1 MRLVREAREGPRYP
15 AALFLYHS
23 MRVLDMKTFT
33 KKQRDLRNNLI
44 AWLLVAPSLIF
55 MLIFTV
61 YPVFRSVYLSLTKYR
76 LGMQAPEFI
85 GLENYINLA
94 GSSLFWKVMG
104 NTLYFALITIIPSM
118 VVGLFLATIVNRKS
132 RLTGFVRTA
141 YFYPVVM
148 PMIAIASIWMFIYM
162 AKNGLFDQ
170 MLVSLGL
177 EPMNVLSSKATV
189 LPAMAFM
196 YVWKE
201 AGYLMVFFLSGIQ
214 SISDE
219 VNEAARIDGADS
231 WTIFRKITL
240 PLLAPTFLF
249 VSTIALTN
257 SFKLVDHVV
266 IMTEGAPNNA
276 STLLLY
282 YIYQQ
287 GFTNFNYGVSS
298 ALTTVMLVLLMIVAL
313 PRFLSQDKKIH
324 YN

>member
-1 MRLVREAREGPRYP
+1 MR
-15 AALFLYHS
+15 H
-23 MRVLDMKTFT
+23 
-33 KKQRDLRNNLI
+33 NLL
-44 AWLLVAPSLIF
+44 AWLLVAPSLVF

-61 YPVFRSVYLSLTKYR
+61 YPVFRSIYLSLTRYR
-76 LGMQAPEFI
+76 LGMQKPEFI
-85 GLENYINLA
+85 GLENYINLM

-104 NTLYFALITIIPSM
+104 NTLFFALITIIPSM
-118 VVGLFLATIVNRKS
+118 VMGLFLATLVNRKS
-132 RLTGFVRTA
+132 RMTGFARTA
-141 YFYPVVM
+141 YFYPVIM

-170 MLVSLGL
+170 MLASLGF
-177 EPMNVLSSKATV
+177 EPMNVLSSKTTV
-189 LPAMAFM
+189 LPAMAVM

-219 VNEAARIDGADS
+219 VNEAARIDGANS

-287 GFTNFNYGVSS
+287 GFTNFNYGLSS

>member
-1 MRLVREAREGPRYP
+1 
-15 AALFLYHS
+15 
-23 MRVLDMKTFT
+23 MKVET
-33 KKQRDLRNNLI
+33 KKHRELQKNI
-44 AWLLVAPSLIF
+44 MGWLLVAPALIF

-61 YPVFRSVYLSLTKYR
+61 YPIFRSIYLSLTKYK
-76 LGMQAPEFI
+76 LGMKTPEFI
-85 GLENYINLA
+85 GTANYINLM

-104 NTLYFALITIIPSM
+104 NTLFFALITVVPSM
-118 VVGLFLATIVNRKS
+118 IVGLFLATLINRRGKTIG
-132 RLTGFVRTA
+132 LVRTA
-141 YFYPVVM
+141 FFYPVVM

-170 MLVSLGL
+170 LIVSLGGKPL
-177 EPMNVLSSKATV
+177 NVLSNKKTV

-214 SISDE
+214 SISSD
-219 VNEAARIDGADS
+219 VNEAAKIDGANS
-231 WTIFRKITL
+231 WVIFKKITI

-287 GFTNFNYGVSS
+287 GFTNFNYGLSS
-298 ALTTVMLVLLMIVAL
+298 ALTVIMLALLMVVAL

>member
-1 MRLVREAREGPRYP
+1 
-15 AALFLYHS
+15 
-23 MRVLDMKTFT
+23 MKTLT
-33 KKQRDLRNNLI
+33 KKQRALRNNLT
-44 AWLLVAPSLIF
+44 AWILVAPSLIF
-55 MLIFTV
+55 MLVFTV
-61 YPVFRSVYLSLTKYR
+61 YPVFRSIYLSLTRYR
-76 LGMQAPEFI
+76 LGMQAPEFV
-85 GLENYINLA
+85 GLENYINLF
-94 GSSLFWKVMG
+94 GSALFWKVMG
-104 NTLYFALITIIPSM
+104 NTLFFALITIIPSM
-118 VVGLFLATIVNRKS
+118 AAGLFLATLVNRKS
-132 RLTGFVRTA
+132 RSIGFVRTA
-141 YFYPVVM
+141 FFYPVVM

-162 AKNGLFDQ
+162 AKNGLFDH

-177 EPMNVLSSKATV
+177 EPMNVLSNKSTV
-189 LPAMAFM
+189 LPAMAVM

>member
-1 MRLVREAREGPRYP
+1 MDRRKSLSVNITGWILVMP
-15 AALFLYHS
+15 A
-23 MRVLDMKTFT
+23 
-33 KKQRDLRNNLI
+33 
-44 AWLLVAPSLIF
+44 LIF
-55 MLIFTV
+55 MLVFTV
-61 YPVFRSVYLSLTKYR
+61 WPVIRSIYLSLHKYK
-76 LGMQAPEFI
+76 LGMKTPKFI
-85 GLENYINLA
+85 GLENYINLFHSA
-94 GSSLFWKVMG
+94 LFWKVMW
-104 NTLYFALITIIPSM
+104 NTIYFALITIIPSM
-118 VVGLFLATIVNRKS
+118 IVGLFLAVLVNRKHKGI
-132 RLTGFVRTA
+132 GFIRTA

-170 MLVSLGL
+170 LLIKMGH
-177 EPMNVLSSKATV
+177 EPMNVLSNRSTV

-201 AGYLMVFFLSGIQ
+201 SGYLMVFFLSGIQ
-214 SISDE
+214 SISPDI
-219 VNEAARIDGADS
+219 NDAAKIDGANK
-231 WTIFRKITL
+231 WIIFKKITL
-240 PLLAPTFLF
+240 PLLAPTLLF

-287 GFTNFNYGVSS
+287 GFINFNYGLSS
-298 ALTTVMLVLLMIVAL
+298 ALTTIMLVLLMLVSL
-313 PRFLSQDKKIH
+313 PRFLSKDKKIQ

>member
-1 MRLVREAREGPRYP
+1 
-15 AALFLYHS
+15 
-23 MRVLDMKTFT
+23 MKVQT
-33 KKQRDLRNNLI
+33 KKQRELKHNLL
-44 AWLLVAPSLIF
+44 AWLLVAPSLFF

-61 YPVFRSVYLSLTKYR
+61 YPVFRSIYLSLTKYK
-76 LGMQAPEFI
+76 LGMKGPEFI
-85 GLENYINLA
+85 GLENYA
-94 GSSLFWKVMG
+94 SLVNSAIFWKVMG
-104 NTLYFALITIIPSM
+104 NTLFFALITIIPSM
-118 VVGLFLATIVNRKS
+118 VVGLFLAVVVNRKS

-141 YFYPVVM
+141 YFYPVIM

-170 MLVSLGL
+170 MLGTLGFK
-177 EPMNVLSSKATV
+177 PANVLSNKKTV

-214 SISDE
+214 SISTE
-219 VNEAARIDGADS
+219 VNEAARIDGAGP
-231 WTIFRKITL
+231 WTIFRKITF
-240 PLLAPTFLF
+240 PLLAPTLLF

-287 GFTNFNYGVSS
+287 GFTNFNYGISA

>member
-104 NTLYFALITIIPSM
+104 DTLYFALITIIPSM

-298 ALTTVMLVLLMIVAL
+298 ALTTVMLVLLMVVAL

>member
-1 MRLVREAREGPRYP
+1 
-15 AALFLYHS
+15 
-23 MRVLDMKTFT
+23 MKIQTR
-33 KKQRDLRNNLI
+33 KQREIKKNLLG
-44 AWLLVAPSLIF
+44 WGLVAPALIF
-55 MLIFTV
+55 MLVFTV
-61 YPVFRSVYLSLTKYR
+61 YPVFRSLYLSLTKYK
-76 LGMQAPEFI
+76 LGMSGPEWT
-85 GLENYINLA
+85 GPDNYTYLF
-94 GSSLFWKVMG
+94 GSGLFWKVIG
-104 NTLYFALITIIPSM
+104 NTLYFAFITVIPSM
-118 VVGLFLATIVNRKS
+118 AAGIFLAVLVNR
-132 RLTGFVRTA
+132 RGRATGVIRTA

-162 AKNGLFDQ
+162 ARNGLLDQ
-170 MLVSLGL
+170 MLTALGRK
-177 EPMNVLSSKATV
+177 PANVLSGKKTV

-214 SISDE
+214 SISTE
-219 VNEAARIDGADS
+219 VNEAAKIDGANS
-231 WTIFRKITL
+231 WTVFRRITL

-298 ALTTVMLVLLMIVAL
+298 ALTVIMLVLLMVVAL

>member
-1 MRLVREAREGPRYP
+1 
-15 AALFLYHS
+15 
-23 MRVLDMKTFT
+23 MKTYT
-33 KKQRDLRNNLI
+33 KKQRDRRKNLM

-55 MLIFTV
+55 MVIFTV
-61 YPVFRSVYLSLTKYR
+61 YPIFRSIYLSLTKYK
-76 LGMQAPEFI
+76 LGMKAPEWI
-85 GLENYINLA
+85 GLQNYINLA
-94 GSSLFWKVMG
+94 GSTLFWKVMG
-104 NTLYFALITIIPSM
+104 NTLYFAFITIIPSM
-118 VVGLFLATIVNRKS
+118 AAGLFLAVIVNRKS
-132 RLTGFVRTA
+132 RATGFVRTS
-141 YFYPVVM
+141 YFYPVIM

-170 MLVSLGL
+170 LLVSLGMK
-177 EPMNVLSSKATV
+177 PMNVLSSKKTV

-214 SISDE
+214 SISEE
-219 VNEAARIDGADS
+219 VNEAARIDGAGP

-287 GFTNFNYGVSS
+287 GFTNFNYGLSS
-298 ALTTVMLVLLMIVAL
+298 ALTVVMLVLLMIVAL

>member
-15 AALFLYHS
+15 AARFLYHA

-298 ALTTVMLVLLMIVAL
+298 ALTTVMLVLLMVVAL